1 MRKLNLISGALG
13 VTALA
18 LTACSNEMPVNDNGV
33 AQKDEVRFMRVAIA
47 NATGTR
53 ADEQFQDGIGKENDV
68 NNMYFRLY
76 DSNGKAIS
84 AETAVLGDLT
94 DVNVTGQNGNVGAI
108 KQAVLQIS
116 IPRNT
121 NYPAYVVC
129 FINPVSYDEI
139 SDDANMEALRNL
151 IRKDYSDGEYFAMTN
166 SVYFG
171 NDPISGATDVKMSG
185 APIQASQLYTTKE
198 AAEDGDASVVNIYV
212 ERYAAKV
219 NFTLE
224 ADAISDY
231 VYGGYNMTF
240 VPEFWTINAAS
251 PNMYAIKRYADDNS
265 ATTSIPTMESVD
277 KMLQGWDTWND
288 PANFRSYWACSPS
301 FYASEFPQV
310 SDNIIDK
317 VAEGQ
322 TGAGVAVAPYS
333 LCYYSYNQIAGK
345 DNYNGFGKGM
355 TVTPGTSN
363 YKYALENTMG
373 KDAFAS
379 LNPKAAA
386 PSVVL
391 VGNYKLTKGTT
402 EIPANTGFCLYNSNL
417 YYVKD
422 APAAD
427 SDTKTIMQALLDA
440 NRVLYTAGTTPGTYT
455 RLSSANL
462 PETMANLFE
471 VVHPSASV
479 RGQQVVPHRYVT
491 LQLKQGTTNFTGLY
505 YRPDGAADYIPVE
518 VNAGQTAAQVVDQ
531 INFLLWQQLGNASQY
546 TDGKCYF
553 SIPIQHLGYTESE
566 DGAPETNGV
575 LDWKKVKV
583 GDFGLVRNHVYN
595 IVVDEIKGRA
605 DGIQGLD
612 NPLVPSMES
621 TDMWIKYRV
630 NILNWRV
637 VPTQGVKL

>member
-1 MRKLNLISGALG
+1 
-13 VTALA
+13 
-18 LTACSNEMPVNDNGV
+18 
-33 AQKDEVRFMRVAIA
+33 
-47 NATGTR
+47 
-53 ADEQFQDGIGKENDV
+53 
-68 NNMYFRLY
+68 
-76 DSNGKAIS
+76 
-84 AETAVLGDLT
+84 
-94 DVNVTGQNGNVGAI
+94 
-108 KQAVLQIS
+108 
-116 IPRNT
+116 
-121 NYPAYVVC
+121 
-129 FINPVSYDEI
+129 
-139 SDDANMEALRNL
+139 
-151 IRKDYSDGEYFAMTN
+151 
-166 SVYFG
+166 
-171 NDPISGATDVKMSG
+171 MS
-185 APIQASQLYTTKE
+185 
-198 AAEDGDASVVNIYV
+198 
-212 ERYAAKV
+212 
-219 NFTLE
+219 
-224 ADAISDY
+224 
-231 VYGGYNMTF
+231 
-240 VPEFWTINAAS
+240 
-251 PNMYAIKRYADDNS
+251 
-265 ATTSIPTMESVD
+265 
-277 KMLQGWDTWND
+277 
-288 PANFRSYWACSPS
+288 
-301 FYASEFPQV
+301 
-310 SDNIIDK
+310 
-317 VAEGQ
+317 
-322 TGAGVAVAPYS
+322 
-333 LCYYSYNQIAGK
+333 
-345 DNYNGFGKGM
+345 
-355 TVTPGTSN
+355 
-363 YKYALENTMG
+363 
-373 KDAFAS
+373 
-379 LNPKAAA
+379 
-386 PSVVL
+386 
-391 VGNYKLTKGTT
+391 KGTT